1 MPVSYIYNPLLR
13 LGFDAVSADGGGG
26 GGGDMFKSVYD
37 PLASGSVLSANEIII
52 SGYTHSPNTYYGTDS
67 MNLLGF
73 HYLGSEDPGVGAPD
87 RVWTSDSNGSR
98 SWQIIPQPDL
108 APYMLKSTYDV
119 GDDGVVDD
127 SEKLGNQLPSYYL
140 STDNHVDGTVNKVF
154 TSTEKS
160 KLASISGTNTGDQS
174 SITGITGT
182 KALYNTSLTDGDFMY
197 VGDVAS
203 NSSQLQ
209 GQNGAY
215 YLSRANHTGTQLAA
229 TISDFATA
237 VGATTGN
244 IAANF
249 TLTGAITPPALVAAT
264 HNYNPAG
271 LSTANV
277 LFLSAGANYDL
288 TGIQAQE
295 NGRVLFIINSGTGS
309 VKLKNNNA
317 NSLAPN
323 RFRLRADATLQ
334 ENNGGIIIYNTTL
347 AAWLLVA
354 IY

>member
-1 MPVSYIYNPLLR
+1 MGIRYIYNPLLR
-13 LGFDAVSADGGGG
+13 FNLNAISVSEAT
-26 GGGDMFKSVYD
+26 GDMEKTVYD
-37 PLASGSVLSANEIII
+37 
-52 SGYTHSPNTYYGTDS
+52 TD
-67 MNLLGF
+67 
-73 HYLGSEDPGVGAPD
+73 
-87 RVWTSDSNGSR
+87 DS
-98 SWQIIPQPDL
+98 
-108 APYMLKSTYDV
+108 
-119 GDDGVVDD
+119 GVVDAAESIIGGFANSYYGVDAFGVQGFFYNHATQASAGNTPNVYLGNNGLGVLGYYPLNFEDYLDKATYDPGYTGIVAD
-127 SEKLGNQLPSYYL
+127 SYKLGSQLPSYYL
-140 STDNHVDGTVNKVF
+140 SVDNHVAGTVNKLF
-154 TSTEKS
+154 TSVEKV
-160 KLASISGTNTGDQS
+160 KLASISGTNTGDQT
-174 SITGITGT
+174 SISGIAGT
-182 KALYNTSLTDGDFMY
+182 KALYDTSLTDGNFMY
-197 VGDVAS
+197 VGDTAS

-215 YLSRANHTGTQLAA
+215 YLSRANHTGTQLAS

-237 VGATTGN
+237 VGNATGN

-264 HNYNPAG
+264 HNYNPTG

-288 TGIQAQE
+288 TGIEAQE
-295 NGRVLFIINSGTGS
+295 NGRVLFIINLGTGS